1 MQNLVKTEIPKR
13 KKREKKKEKKKKRQ
27 VLVSIALVVPQTQK
41 NLRKVSYLKL

>member
-27 VLVSIALVVPQTQK
+27 VLVSIAQGW
-41 NLRKVSYLKL
+41 YLKTEESQKSFLP